1 MDCHC
6 DEWVKSCLDLGLTIK
21 GKDGL
26 AAKSAYEA
34 ERLGGYLTNPTVV
47 LSEDCP
53 CFSCEAFTDG
63 LVEWIVTNDQVCAV
77 SCAGRC

>member
-1 MDCHC
+1 MDRHC

-34 ERLGGYLTNPTVV
+34 EQLGV
-47 LSEDCP
+47 LQ
-53 CFSCEAFTDG
+53 
-63 LVEWIVTNDQVCAV
+63 NDV
-77 SCAGRC
+77 